1 MYLLSAKQKTAED
14 RSWVRPRTKDGI
26 TPTTGAVAGSFTVNC
41 GEPTLDFHVN
51 TAEGEPLGD
60 SFSESNRRYLYEA
73 VNEEREAERNRQA

>member
-1 MYLLSAKQKTAED
+1 MYLLPAKQKTAED
-14 RSWVRPRTKDGI
+14 RSWVRPRTKDDI
-26 TPTTGAVAGSFTVNC
+26 TPATGAVAGSFTVNC

>member
-14 RSWVRPRTKDGI
+14 RSWVRPRTKDDI
-26 TPTTGAVAGSFTVNC
+26 TPATGAVAGSFTVNC